1 MGHPPSFCSEGLYQ
15 SKKPA
20 GMKPASYDRMKY
32 DPQAIGRILSA
43 SRAVLK
49 THLGNYIIFLFR
61 IQFLF
66 CENFI
71 TEKTA

>member
-1 MGHPPSFCSEGLYQ
+1 
-15 SKKPA
+15 
-20 GMKPASYDRMKY
+20 MKPASYDRMKY